1 MRSTLSEKDLKD
13 NCFRWL
19 CVKLEAL
26 KNVLSFLTITL
37 YQNAMFLR
45 LFLFNSLFLF
55 RLVETELDGSVPY
68 VAKKLR
74 VYPLFENGNKSIK
87 INKERSNL

>member
-55 RLVETELDGSVPY
+55 RLVETELDGSVP
-68 VAKKLR
+68 LR
-74 VYPLFENGNKSIK
+74 GEKVTCVPSF
-87 INKERSNL
+87 